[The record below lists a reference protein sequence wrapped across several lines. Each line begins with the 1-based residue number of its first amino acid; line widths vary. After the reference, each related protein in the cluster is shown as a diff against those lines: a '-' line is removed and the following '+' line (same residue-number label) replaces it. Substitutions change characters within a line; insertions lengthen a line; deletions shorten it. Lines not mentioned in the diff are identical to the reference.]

1 MDKNIIKK
9 HLSEKFLSEE
19 ATPGISMNN
28 KIRKDN
34 AKINK
39 KGVADI
45 AKDSLEYNKE
55 LKQDKDTSKMAPNKI
70 NYANDEQK
78 TYHDEFEIMNGQEMV
93 QYDNEPTD
101 LFKER
106 AIEAIEGSARMGNQ
120 GGIGNAEATWGA
132 SDDDFGK
139 NLVKNVK
146 SSIKKR
152 NNQTP
157 TTKMYGNDWEVVQD
171 MGSKPRAI
179 QEMAESPKKPIS
191 DKNKMVITNW
201 VEKFGSDGAAEKLV
215 NALSSTGMVSDLP
228 DSMEYGQGVNKI
240 SAFLEK
246 KDFDNAFYKAKTL
259 ATKLEKKAMRDM
271 GMFENKKD
279 NNNTQIK
286 ESMKRLRFKNE
297 FKGLGNALKLIPEG
311 YKVDNKVFEM
321 TDGNET
327 YKIRWEGNLS
337 EGKAVVLTAADSKLV
352 NEDITRMKELF
363 GYKSHETLGLVKGN
377 ARIDENKAFTDV
389 WNKTKQLMT
398 ESDDIESTNTDEGYW
413 EEETKKAPEA
423 NKHIQGST
431 STDKGTK
438 SPKPKEGDLDDVVS
452 HAAEAKKHIEG
463 SVSTDKGTQAPKP
476 KEGNWEDAGVTQA
489 PEATKHVHLKES
501 EEIEEAEMETEG
513 YDIMKEEPMDVTEMM
528 DKMMKEEEKEEL
540 PTPPT
545 PEEERANQVY
555 ESEKEEEA

>member
-39 KGVADI
+39 KEVADI
-45 AKDSLEYNKE
+45 AKDSLNYNKE
-55 LKQDKDTSKMAPNKI
+55 LKQDKDTSKMAPNKT
-70 NYANDEQK
+70 NYANDKQK

-120 GGIGNAEATWGA
+120 SGIGNAEATWDA

-139 NLVKNVK
+139 KLVKNIK
-146 SSIKKR
+146 SSVKKR
-152 NNQTP
+152 NDQTP
-157 TTKMYGNDWEVVQD
+157 TTKLYGDDWEVVQD
-171 MGSKPRAI
+171 MGNKPRAI
-179 QEMAESPKKPIS
+179 QEMAAPPKKPIS
-191 DKNKMVITNW
+191 DKNKMVLTKW
-201 VEKFGSDGAAEKLV
+201 VEKFGAEGAAEKLL
-215 NALSSTGMVSDLP
+215 NALSETGMVSDFP
-228 DSMEYGQGVNKI
+228 DSIEYGEGLNKI
-240 SAFLEK
+240 TALLTK
-246 KDFDNAFYKAKTL
+246 KDFDTAFHRAKTL
-259 ATKLEKKAMRDM
+259 ARKLEKKAMRDM
-271 GMFENKKD
+271 GMFENKID

-337 EGKAVVLTAADSKLV
+337 EGRAVVLTAADSKLV

-377 ARIDENKAFTDV
+377 ARIDENKVFTDV

-398 ESDDIESTNTDEGYW
+398 EMEDIESVSAIEKEW
-413 EEETKKAPEA
+413 EEADVNHSPEAKKHIKGSVPTEKNMPDAPTPKEDEWENADVTQAPEA
-423 NKHIQGST
+423 KKHIQGSVASEKNMPNAPT
-431 STDKGTK
+431 
-438 SPKPKEGDLDDVVS
+438 PKEG
-452 HAAEAKKHIEG
+452 H
-463 SVSTDKGTQAPKP
+463 
-476 KEGNWEDAGVTQA
+476 WEDANVTQS

-501 EEIEEAEMETEG
+501 EEIEETEMETES
-513 YDIMKEEPMDVTEMM
+513 YDIMNEEPMDITEIMDKIMKEE
-528 DKMMKEEEKEEL
+528 EED
-540 PTPPT
+540 
-545 PEEERANQVY
+545 
-555 ESEKEEEA
+555 